1 MYDYCIISNDCIEY
15 SVIIYRARTESQSL
29 VSNVTN
35 MVDQRCAQLVNQ
47 GSEVCTDVMGQITQR
62 FNQLTNEVTVE
73 VRKQCDNT
81 KQVERRGET
90 SSQSILM
97 AIKQTIANFSY

>member
-1 MYDYCIISNDCIEY
+1 M
-15 SVIIYRARTESQSL
+15 
-29 VSNVTN
+29 SNVTN

-81 KQVERRGET
+81 KQVERRGDI
-90 SSQSILM
+90 SQSILM
-97 AIKQTIANFSY
+97 AIKQNHCQFL

>member
-1 MYDYCIISNDCIEY
+1 
-15 SVIIYRARTESQSL
+15 
-29 VSNVTN
+29 

-81 KQVERRGET
+81 KQVIRRNLITIYFNGHKAKPLPISIGTLLTADALNIT
-90 SSQSILM
+90 S
-97 AIKQTIANFSY
+97 AGG